1 LTYAVR
7 EYTPTDEPS
16 WLRCRVLSFLGTA
29 YYDDVARTKPKVP
42 APGFELVAVDQRDMV
57 VGIMDI
63 TIDGE
68 LATIDTVAVHPDH
81 QHRGVGRSLLTR
93 ALARSRDQQAAT
105 LDAWTRDDAD
115 TIRWYQA
122 MGFAESDHYL
132 HVYANY
138 YTAPEEPDRAVASPR
153 PGLRP
158 MMMFLHAKLAE
169 EEQLRREFSRVHVC
183 RRFARALWQ

>member
-1 LTYAVR
+1 LTYATR
-7 EYTPTDEPS
+7 EYTPADEPS
-16 WLRCRVLSFLGTA
+16 WLRCRVLSFLCTA
-29 YYDDVARTKPKVP
+29 YYDDVARTKPRIP
-42 APGFELVAVDQRDMV
+42 APGFELVSVDQRDMV

-63 TIDGE
+63 AIDGE

-81 QHRGVGRSLLTR
+81 QYRGVGRSLLTH
-93 ALARSRDQQAAT
+93 ALARSRDQQATT

-115 TIRWYQA
+115 TLRWYRA

-138 YTAPEEPDRAVASPR
+138 YTAPEEPDRAVAGPR

-169 EEQLRREFSRVHVC
+169 EEQLRREFSRVHIC
-183 RRFARALWQ
+183 RRFSRAL